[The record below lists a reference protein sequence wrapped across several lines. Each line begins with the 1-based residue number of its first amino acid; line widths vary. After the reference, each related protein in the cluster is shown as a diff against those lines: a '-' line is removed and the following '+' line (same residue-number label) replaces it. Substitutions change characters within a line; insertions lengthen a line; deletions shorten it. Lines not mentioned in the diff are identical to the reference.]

1 MRSENPR
8 IPSCY
13 CTAVTEAQVLGP
25 SEAYAITSEGQTAFF
40 WAGSSGLKPGS
51 SAQGFLRVF
60 KMVLS
65 INEGRSSGDIW
76 KFWVQ
81 DAPRGSFTWEETLSP
96 QPVWDKEDIYLPI

>member
-1 MRSENPR
+1 M
-8 IPSCY
+8 
-13 CTAVTEAQVLGP
+13 LGP

-65 INEGRSSGDIW
+65 INEGG
-76 KFWVQ
+76 
-81 DAPRGSFTWEETLSP
+81 APGTFGNFGFRTHREAPGNPKSP
-96 QPVWDKEDIYLPI
+96 TCMG